1 MKQAFRQTTKVFKT
15 IFPMLCGILLL
26 VSLAHQL
33 FKDSYQQW
41 FTGNIIL
48 DPLLGTIAGSIS
60 FGIPITS
67 YVTGGELLRSGVS
80 LLAVTAFI
88 MSWTTVGWIMLPMEA
103 AYLGKRF
110 ALVRN
115 LLNFV
120 FSLLVAVATVTTLEF
135 LQ

>member
-1 MKQAFRQTTKVFKT
+1 
-15 IFPMLCGILLL
+15 MLCGILLL